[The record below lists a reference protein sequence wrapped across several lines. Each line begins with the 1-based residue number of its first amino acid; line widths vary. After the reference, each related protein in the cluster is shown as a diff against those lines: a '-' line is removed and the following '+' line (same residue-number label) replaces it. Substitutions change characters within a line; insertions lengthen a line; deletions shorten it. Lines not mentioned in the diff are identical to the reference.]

1 MRLWSFS
8 SLLLLH
14 EGLSQTLSLF
24 LFSLF
29 VKLQHTLCVHVYTPT
44 LGWAIF
50 LMFGRRGATNSR
62 PVLSINLY
70 NATASIVKCCYS
82 VWLPKQRFKY
92 TRVVGCVSDP
102 QGKFTFTV
110 LSGFFFFFFYQELT
124 PLHSRQLH
132 KSFSADAERC
142 WCWLFL
148 LHIGLPHVWSD
159 HVCSPCYLM
168 HIQISHSKSRDLA
181 VSPMV
186 VRLNTSPLPTRFLS
200 QNPDSLA
207 TLENQM
213 CIGSPL
219 KKFRREN

>member
-110 LSGFFFFFFYQELT
+110 LSGFFFFFSIKNWF
-124 PLHSRQLH
+124 HCIRDNS
-132 KSFSADAERC
+132 
-142 WCWLFL
+142 
-148 LHIGLPHVWSD
+148 
-159 HVCSPCYLM
+159 
-168 HIQISHSKSRDLA
+168 ISHSPQMLKGVGADCFCYTLVYHTSDPTTSA
-181 VSPMV
+181 V
-186 VRLNTSPLPTRFLS
+186 
-200 QNPDSLA
+200 LA
-207 TLENQM
+207 TW
-213 CIGSPL
+213 CIFKSPTP
-219 KKFRREN
+219 KVAI